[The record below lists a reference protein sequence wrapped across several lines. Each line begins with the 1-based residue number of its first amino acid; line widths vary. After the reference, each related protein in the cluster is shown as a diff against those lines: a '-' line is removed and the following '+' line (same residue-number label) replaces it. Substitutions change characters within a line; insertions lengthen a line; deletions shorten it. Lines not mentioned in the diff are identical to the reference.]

1 LWCLY
6 AISQGASAS
15 VVGGKN
21 TNNGNKG
28 ASASVVGGKN
38 TNNGNKVNIQNMV
51 ERVCK
56 QPIIH
61 LYTG

>member
-21 TNNGNKG
+21 TNKG
-28 ASASVVGGKN
+28 INLIETILLTIAVVICLQIVLSLSLITIKHG
-38 TNNGNKVNIQNMV
+38 
-51 ERVCK
+51 
-56 QPIIH
+56 
-61 LYTG
+61 